1 MRARRAPRRGAS
13 PEALEQVYRDRFRDL
28 VRTAQ
33 AIVGDASLAQDVV
46 HDAFVAAI
54 RRREQFRGDG
64 PVEAWI
70 WRAVVN
76 QALDQLRRRT
86 VVPLDDRLPAA
97 GAAAE
102 LDRRQVR
109 SAVSGLPERQ
119 RLVLFLRYFGDL
131 DYAAIADVLQIR
143 PGTVSA
149 TLSAAHE
156 SLRSRLAPT
165 RMEVR
170 HEQTRRAL

>member
-1 MRARRAPRRGAS
+1 
-13 PEALEQVYRDRFRDL
+13 VYRERFGDL

-33 AIVGDASLAQDVV
+33 AIVGDASVAQDVV
-46 HDAFVAAI
+46 HDAFVGAL

-64 PVEAWI
+64 PVEGWI

-76 QALDQLRRRT
+76 QARDQLRRRT
-86 VVPLDDRLPAA
+86 VVPLDYKLPAPA
-97 GAAAE
+97 GAGE
-102 LDRRQVR
+102 LDRRHVR
-109 SAVSGLPERQ
+109 SAVSSLPERQ

-131 DYAAIADVLQIR
+131 DYAAIAEILQIR

-165 RMEVR
+165 RIEVR
-170 HEQTRRAL
+170 HEQSQRAL

>member
-1 MRARRAPRRGAS
+1 
-13 PEALEQVYRDRFRDL
+13 VYRARFRDL

-33 AIVGDASLAQDVV
+33 AIVGDASTAQDVV
-46 HDAFVAAI
+46 HDAFVGAI

-76 QALDQLRRRT
+76 RARDQVRRRT
-86 VVPLDDRLPAA
+86 VVPLDERLPAA
-97 GAAAE
+97 ADSGE
-102 LDRRQVR
+102 LDRRRVR
-109 SAVSGLPERQ
+109 LAVSGLPERQ
-119 RLVLFLRYFGDL
+119 RLVLFLCYFGDL
-131 DYAAIADVLQIR
+131 EYAAIAEVLQIR

-170 HEQTRRAL
+170 HEQSRRAL